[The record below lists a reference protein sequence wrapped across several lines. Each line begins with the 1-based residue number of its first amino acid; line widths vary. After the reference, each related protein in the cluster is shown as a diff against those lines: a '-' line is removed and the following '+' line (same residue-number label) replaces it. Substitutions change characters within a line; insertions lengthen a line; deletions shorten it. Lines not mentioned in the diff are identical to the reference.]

1 MADSVRQM
9 LCPGDVPRAACRPQ
23 KASDRRKKPEFAA
36 NRSTSRIVVCFLQKG
51 DSFPRS
57 EDANLLFNF

>member
-1 MADSVRQM
+1 
-9 LCPGDVPRAACRPQ
+9 VPRAAGRPQ

-36 NRSTSRIVVCFLQKG
+36 NRSMSRIVVCFLQKG